1 MHLPLLQPI
10 SNNDIYI
17 TGDVSIDAS
26 AAIAPGVIIQADPDS
41 KVIIG
46 AGVCI
51 GMGTI
56 LHAHKGTLEVEAGA
70 TIGAGVLVVG
80 NVKIATHACI
90 GSLTTIWNETVA
102 PNQFVVAGSLIGD
115 TGRQIADSNPEPVAE
130 NESAT
135 NTTTEVNKESAP
147 VSAKEAIS
155 LTVPET
161 PQIDIATQNQSE
173 SPQINGAVPI
183 YGQANLNRLLHTLFP
198 HNKSLNSLPEN
209 SSE

>member
-17 TGDVSIDAS
+17 KGDVSIDAS
-26 AAIAPGVIIQADPDS
+26 AAIAPGVIIRADPDS

-80 NVKIATHACI
+80 NVKISTHACI

-115 TGRQIADSNPEPVAE
+115 TGRQIADSTEVVAE

-135 NTTTEVNKESAP
+135 NVATEAQEELSSVNTKDAT
-147 VSAKEAIS
+147 S
-155 LTVPET
+155 LTVPEN
-161 PQIDIATQNQSE
+161 QNVDIAAQNQSE
-173 SPQINGAVPI
+173 SPHINGAVPI
-183 YGQANLNRLLHTLFP
+183 YGQASLNRLLHTLFP

-209 SSE
+209 NSE

>member
-41 KVIIG
+41 KVMIG

-56 LHAHKGTLEVEAGA
+56 LHAHKGIVEIEAGV

-90 GSLTTIWNETVA
+90 GSLTTIWNDSIA

-115 TGRQIADSNPEPVAE
+115 TGRQIANSNPDTTTE

-135 NTTTEVNKESAP
+135 NAATEAQEESAP
-147 VSAKEAIS
+147 LNTKDATS
-155 LTVPET
+155 LTVPENKNV
-161 PQIDIATQNQSE
+161 DIAAQNQSE
-173 SPQINGAVPI
+173 SPHINGAVPI
-183 YGQANLNRLLHTLFP
+183 YGQASLNRLLHTLFP